1 MTKFGGLVAFFTC
14 LCFDAS
20 VNAGQCGQS
29 VRGMVGGEDVDQTT
43 NSECFNSSFVC
54 VRAELEVIVS
64 RTKWYESI
72 TVRTNF
78 TTHFVQN
85 SEHTSIFLCYF

>member
-20 VNAGQCGQS
+20 VNAGQCGQG

-43 NSECFNSSFVC
+43 NSECFNLSFVC
-54 VRAELEVIVS
+54 VRAELEVTYQGQNGTSRLQCALILRPTLCKIVS
-64 RTKWYESI
+64 IQAY
-72 TVRTNF
+72 F
-78 TTHFVQN
+78 YF
-85 SEHTSIFLCYF
+85 IF